1 MKKAVSRTMT
11 LNSSGALISGV
22 PTLVAYYQEYVNNI
36 QHYIRDAAEVAVRKY
51 EDTLQTDAQVRGW
64 GEDASTIS
72 VSLDPKR
79 LQIQISGSADREYG
93 TGSEPPRPVIRGA
106 IARVKDLEDSIERE
120 LKRRAL

>member
-51 EDTLQTDAQVRGW
+51 ENTLRTDAQVRGW
-64 GEDASTIS
+64 NEDANSLS

-79 LQIQISGSADREYG
+79 LQVNISGSAEKEFG
-93 TGSEPPRPVIRGA
+93 TTSEPPRPVIRGA
-106 IARVKDLEDSIERE
+106 IARVKDLEDAIERE
-120 LKRRAL
+120 LKKRSL